1 MRFPDKPLRAVAYRE
16 AAALAVGAEVDLYL
30 FSVAE
35 VVAVVADL
43 AAGAED
49 RAAALKASARYGER
63 NA

>member
-1 MRFPDKPLRAVAYRE
+1 MGFPDKQLRAVAHRE
-16 AAALAVGAEVDLYL
+16 AALAVGAEVDLYL